1 MAFSQSPNE
10 HPSFQ
15 AVSQHLRSK
24 LCAKHWMF
32 GDEMQNLIFQIA
44 GTAAREGV
52 LQKHVRDAGEQQG
65 KGTGPSPRNQE
76 GHLEEVMAES

>member
-1 MAFSQSPNE
+1 
-10 HPSFQ
+10 
-15 AVSQHLRSK
+15 
-24 LCAKHWMF
+24 
-32 GDEMQNLIFQIA
+32 MQNLIFQIA